1 MLKKKTHAWGKFF
14 NFTMVSRDYPFR
26 QRTEYLAIEAL
37 YVKIATYFITS
48 LLFVLV
54 HVLISVINFLSL
66 STLIFMIKVKGMEG
80 VKTRTKSICW
90 LKIILHNNTKSR
102 HFKKASAPETSCLIL
117 RGFLRAI
124 LHLVLLQN

>member
-1 MLKKKTHAWGKFF
+1 MFF
-14 NFTMVSRDYPFR
+14 DFTMVSRDDPFR
-26 QRTEYLAIEAL
+26 QWTEYLAMEAL
-37 YVKIATYFITS
+37 YVKISTYFITS
-48 LLFVLV
+48 LSFEPV

-102 HFKKASAPETSCLIL
+102 HFKKSICVGEKLPNSSRISESYLTFSN
-117 RGFLRAI
+117 FL
-124 LHLVLLQN
+124 